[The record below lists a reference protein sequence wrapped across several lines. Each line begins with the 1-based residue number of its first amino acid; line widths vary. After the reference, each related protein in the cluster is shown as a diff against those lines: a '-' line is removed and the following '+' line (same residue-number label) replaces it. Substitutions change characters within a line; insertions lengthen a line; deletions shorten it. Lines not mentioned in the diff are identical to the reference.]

1 MEFLFADY
9 TQKTEALV
17 TGIRLQNEA
26 FDIYELQLLG
36 LDKNNSCSYTN
47 SGTATI
53 SDTELQEL
61 LHTNW
66 LPFPNGIVGQRIKIL
81 SNLEMQKEQVQ
92 ADILQ
97 KLSSSGEE
105 LNIDGWKERMRCFIW
120 HITTRM
126 QDDLGWRLHAWSDAK
141 THMESSFGCGT
152 SLKCIVLGCTSYY
165 LVEINAESAGQSAG
179 CTTRECCH
187 IWIEEKRKVQRI
199 RTTAK

>member
-36 LDKNNSCSYTN
+36 LDKNDSCSYTN

-61 LHTNW
+61 LHTKG

-81 SNLEMQKEQVQ
+81 SNFGDAERTSPGGYFTAIEQQRRRIEYRWMKGTNAMLYLTYNYTNARRSRMAIACVIRCKNTYEKQLRVRDIIEMHRPGLYQR
-92 ADILQ
+92 
-97 KLSSSGEE
+97 LSRGDKSRVGRAISRLYNQGMLPH
-105 LNIDGWKERMRCFIW
+105 LNRGKKKGS
-120 HITTRM
+120 TN
-126 QDDLGWRLHAWSDAK
+126 
-141 THMESSFGCGT
+141 
-152 SLKCIVLGCTSYY
+152 TSY
-165 LVEINAESAGQSAG
+165 
-179 CTTRECCH
+179 C
-187 IWIEEKRKVQRI
+187 
-199 RTTAK
+199 

>member
-36 LDKNNSCSYTN
+36 LDKNDSCSYTN

-61 LHTNW
+61 LHVKG
-66 LPFPNGIVGQRIKIL
+66 LSFPNGIVGQRIKIL

-97 KLSSSGEE
+97 KLSSNGEE
-105 LNIDGWKERMRCFIW
+105 LNIDG
-120 HITTRM
+120 
-126 QDDLGWRLHAWSDAK
+126 
-141 THMESSFGCGT
+141 
-152 SLKCIVLGCTSYY
+152 
-165 LVEINAESAGQSAG
+165 
-179 CTTRECCH
+179 
-187 IWIEEKRKVQRI
+187 
-199 RTTAK
+199 

>member
-26 FDIYELQLLG
+26 FDIYELQL
-36 LDKNNSCSYTN
+36 DKKDSCSYTN

-61 LHTNW
+61 LHTKG

-97 KLSSSGEE
+97 QLSSSGEE
-105 LNIDGWKERMRCFIW
+105 LNIDG
-120 HITTRM
+120 
-126 QDDLGWRLHAWSDAK
+126 
-141 THMESSFGCGT
+141 
-152 SLKCIVLGCTSYY
+152 
-165 LVEINAESAGQSAG
+165 
-179 CTTRECCH
+179 
-187 IWIEEKRKVQRI
+187 
-199 RTTAK
+199 

>member
-17 TGIRLQNEA
+17 TGVRLQNEA

-61 LHTNW
+61 LHTKG
-66 LPFPNGIVGQRIKIL
+66 FPNGIVGQRIKIL
-81 SNLEMQKEQVQ
+81 SNLEMQKEQAQ

-97 KLSSSGEE
+97 QLSSSGEE
-105 LNIDGWKERMRCFIW
+105 LNIDG
-120 HITTRM
+120 
-126 QDDLGWRLHAWSDAK
+126 
-141 THMESSFGCGT
+141 
-152 SLKCIVLGCTSYY
+152 
-165 LVEINAESAGQSAG
+165 
-179 CTTRECCH
+179 
-187 IWIEEKRKVQRI
+187 
-199 RTTAK
+199 

>member
-36 LDKNNSCSYTN
+36 LDKNDSCSYTN

-61 LHTNW
+61 LHTKG

-81 SNLEMQKEQVQ
+81 SNLEMQKEQAP

-97 KLSSSGEE
+97 QLSSSGEE
-105 LNIDGWKERMRCFIW
+105 LNIDE
-120 HITTRM
+120 
-126 QDDLGWRLHAWSDAK
+126 
-141 THMESSFGCGT
+141 
-152 SLKCIVLGCTSYY
+152 
-165 LVEINAESAGQSAG
+165 
-179 CTTRECCH
+179 
-187 IWIEEKRKVQRI
+187 
-199 RTTAK
+199 